1 MCVILSALTDIVGLL
16 GVEDVLLVTS
26 LRKALRHGAL
36 LGTELFLQFQVFD
49 DVRQLL
55 LLVIQLNTYQ
65 LQVLVA
71 GATYPKT
78 SADRS

>member
-1 MCVILSALTDIVGLL
+1 MACARVVISALTDIVGLL

-26 LRKALRHGAL
+26 LREAFRHGAL
-36 LGTELFLQFQVFD
+36 LGAELFLQFQVLD
-49 DVRQLL
+49 DVRQLF

-71 GATYPKT
+71 GAKT
-78 SADRS
+78 SAN

>member
-1 MCVILSALTDIVGLL
+1 MACARVVISALTDIVGLF

-26 LRKALRHGAL
+26 LREAFRHGAL
-36 LGTELFLQFQVFD
+36 LGTELFLQFQVLD
-49 DVRQLL
+49 DVRQLF

-71 GATYPKT
+71 GAKT
-78 SADRS
+78 SAN